1 MVFSGWQRHSV
12 LLRSDFFLR
21 LCGSFFHISL
31 MLLANFVVVPLRK
44 TIIPLHCV
52 DASELHG
59 KIETFDDE
67 HFCTDSEQIIAQS
80 VYEWIVDA
88 RSLRFFKVRDVQEP
102 TRLGASKVGRVR
114 NRRSGAASA
123 RDSPPESALHVATG
137 HDGIAPGIRR
147 AAKRGRSNVVQEPTR
162 GVVSKV
168 GRVHN
173 RRRGAASAR
182 DSPSESALNVATG
195 KDPIAKE
202 QHMPTN
208 IRRAAKEDGSNVAM
222 INRGSLLRKFS
233 NHKKR
238 RVVNVAEPSSRR
250 RSRPR
255 RRSSSRRRAS
265 SRRLSKKIKLA
276 ETVKF
281 AERCSTQKVCSRR
294 RASSRRRSRS
304 RRLSSSRRPSKNIKP
319 AEEELDLDMQR
330 TTRVSSSDKLDEA
343 LMSLDTVFDIVMSK
357 YGSLESLHLRFNI
370 DKQLNADEYFMMK
383 CLARII
389 RDGIITVNDLKE
401 RVSDASR
408 AIVWRH
414 WISMAGS
421 FIRREKQLDRRI
433 ASR

>member
-1 MVFSGWQRHSV
+1 
-12 LLRSDFFLR
+12 
-21 LCGSFFHISL
+21 

-80 VYEWIVDA
+80 VYEWVVDA

-114 NRRSGAASA
+114 NRKSGAASA

-162 GVVSKV
+162 VVVSKV

-238 RVVNVAEPSSRR
+238 RVVNV
-250 RSRPR
+250 
-255 RRSSSRRRAS
+255 
-265 SRRLSKKIKLA
+265 RL
-276 ETVKF
+276 
-281 AERCSTQKVCSRR
+281 
-294 RASSRRRSRS
+294 
-304 RRLSSSRRPSKNIKP
+304 
-319 AEEELDLDMQR
+319 
-330 TTRVSSSDKLDEA
+330 
-343 LMSLDTVFDIVMSK
+343 
-357 YGSLESLHLRFNI
+357 
-370 DKQLNADEYFMMK
+370 
-383 CLARII
+383 
-389 RDGIITVNDLKE
+389 
-401 RVSDASR
+401 
-408 AIVWRH
+408 
-414 WISMAGS
+414 
-421 FIRREKQLDRRI
+421 
-433 ASR
+433 